1 VPISPHRKGGG
12 AKEEK
17 MKKLVNFLCRIFGTE
32 AAKAAAVK
40 AVAEKAA
47 AVKAVAEKA
56 ANAAYK
62 KECYLAYVEY
72 TRWADESGES
82 KRDPS
87 GQGQNAARFAHGR
100 GMEAGRKAAI
110 EVIGA
115 ALS

>member
-1 VPISPHRKGGG
+1 
-12 AKEEK
+12 

-32 AAKAAAVK
+32 AA
-40 AVAEKAA
+40 KAA